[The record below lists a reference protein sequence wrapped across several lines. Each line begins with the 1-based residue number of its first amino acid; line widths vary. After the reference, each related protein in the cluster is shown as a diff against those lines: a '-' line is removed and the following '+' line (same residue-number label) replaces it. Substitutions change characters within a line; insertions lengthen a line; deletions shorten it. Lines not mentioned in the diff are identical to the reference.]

1 MDRKEKVIYVKA
13 GENFHDR
20 VKTAAEKIEK
30 TISEFT
36 RDALVE
42 KLERVETRRVA
53 ETAQTAPVGI

>member
-20 VKTAAEKIEK
+20 VKTAAENVEK
-30 TISEFT
+30 TISDFT

-53 ETAQTAPVGI
+53 

>member
-13 GENFHDR
+13 AENFHDR
-20 VKTAAEKIEK
+20 VKTAAEQIEK